1 VDTESGSGVGS
12 RSEPE
17 ADSESDFRTKYL
29 FAAAEV
35 ENTKKRERRRA
46 DDYARAMKKRVLL
59 RFLPVL
65 DNLERAVAHQDSQ
78 AMRAG
83 LAATLRGFESA
94 LENEGVAPILTTGQ
108 HFDPTVAE
116 AVGTE
121 TAEGVADDTVLA
133 ETQRGYLVDEELLR
147 PALVIVAKNVR
158 R

>member
-1 VDTESGSGVGS
+1 VETESGSEAGS
-12 RSEPE
+12 RPE

-46 DDYARAMKKRVLL
+46 EDFARAMKKRVLL

-65 DNLERAVAHQDSQ
+65 DNLERAVAHQDSEG
-78 AMRAG
+78 MRAG

-94 LENEGVAPILTTGQ
+94 LEDEGVAPILTTGQ
-108 HFDPTVAE
+108 HFDPTIAE

-121 TAEGVADDTVLA
+121 TAAGVDDDTVLA

-147 PALVIVAKNVR
+147 PALVIVAKNAQH
-158 R
+158 

>member
-1 VDTESGSGVGS
+1 VETESGSEVES
-12 RSEPE
+12 RPE

-46 DDYARAMKKRVLL
+46 EDFARATKKRVLL

-65 DNLERAVAHQDSQ
+65 DNLERAVAHQDS
-78 AMRAG
+78 AGMRAG

-94 LENEGVAPILTTGQ
+94 LEDEGVAPILTTGQ
-108 HFDPTVAE
+108 HFDPTIAE

-121 TAEGVADDTVLA
+121 TAPGVDDGTVLA
-133 ETQRGYLVDEELLR
+133 ETQRGYLVDAELLR
-147 PALVIVAKNVR
+147 PALVIVSKNAQH
-158 R
+158 